1 MEFRKRNFSHHRRIR
16 SLGRRLVLS
25 CLVLILSPL
34 FAYLIYVGLNLDST
48 KVDAQSAYD
57 WSDDPNW
64 QVDNLDTSSSGW
76 QASSSDSSSY
86 RLGGNLTLNHTDSPG
101 GSLNDLA
108 TPGSVSNLANQ
119 APFFV
124 IGKGGGSVNS
134 SGSGFY
140 RDRMF
145 MDVWIPFDD
154 PLNPGNENTINNYII
169 DTYDLCHGSP
179 LDTGPT
185 TSNVDLEINLV
196 GRPIFQRND
205 LATIWKESRNDRA
218 QCRDEMRLDTPRIP
232 AISNADNYVIEE
244 KELLDKLNP
253 SNVKK
258 YKKYTLSVRAKFPAV
273 YPSSYYNAFRLRIR
287 LDDSGVTD
295 YNTANSAIDVYSI
308 LGKSV
313 RDTIASDYQNNQ
325 DLVDAAGNE
334 GLTHNRYLGFSK
346 DDNYGYNIGNVI
358 QEPFGANRDRML
370 MWEAS
375 FLIAPDVTEYECLSS
390 EEVFGYIGI
399 FDSDRSEDP
408 GSGNLTGYPGYQK
421 IQTIEMKADIMSMD
435 RDDYM
440 SGGTTWNSEATLTFD
455 GKLND
460 NDVGRGVVM
469 ERTSSRVSDDYL
481 EDGSGYSDSGE
492 HAGVDWRRI
501 WKGTYYTYED
511 KPYDDAD
518 YYSGDPSGI
527 VWDQAGLKG
536 YYSNGGIYETNRH
549 LFYKKTNS
557 GGTVFGY
564 DRQPYFV
571 DLKRQEISQ
580 LGIKRNPTSGAGSSA
595 SNPITPNSAQ
605 NTHWTAG
612 GNTGHDNLAST
623 NLLLPPGNY
632 TNLYGNTIA
641 SYGTGLNYLGSTNE
655 GVDTFVDRW
664 KRHMERK
671 NAGTGITDIKF
682 WDGAVDNYGNEFI
695 IDTSSNQWEDK
706 LYSFSAGK
714 VYKIRFYNI
723 DARNFVQLRTPF
735 DYVNTIQNCEAE
747 AVINITNEC
756 ELYIKNL
763 FWEDEPNVKLELK
776 LIDKRNPS
784 TYISQVPYQS
794 LVNPSAPTVFRPI
807 ESWYDQVDPP
817 ANSPNPNNLIKELVY
832 PSELLYSLLLDNDF
846 ENYAFVL
853 TGRYATDPNNPATI
867 IDGDANGTLKEK
879 VIPITPD
886 NNTILPRDHNDCLG
900 YKAKISARD
909 CKIRWEE
916 LNITLPG
923 GVRPDLHFEVLE
935 GSTRVTQITY
945 TNRGP
950 DILGVRIDQ
959 PNLNSTLEITDL
971 TNADATWFARAP
983 GFTFK
988 ITGYYDDNNTPGDL
1002 TDDVLRQFQTTDAH
1016 GNIVIIIPNID
1027 TSDYYPNLPINNLS
1041 CTPKTTP
1048 CSVTPPIDVSN
1059 MVALTTFGAEIR
1071 DFSTNGEKKNGGA
1084 TFDHGHDVWMWVDYE
1099 EFWDDDN
1106 DPDTPAVPR
1115 TVPKWEEVHVPD
1127 FHPDLPYIAGEPLI
1141 DDAQITHS
1149 GWRSPTESEME
1160 ALIRK
1165 NLINGV
1171 HGTDTV
1177 TTLTGN
1183 SRDVELGVG
1192 LQNFRPWEYQISGP
1206 LWELNSANLVD
1217 IQFRNGDGGGG
1228 FSTTGYR
1235 FYIKSVK
1242 VTPAGEP
1249 SNVLEHRTG
1258 ILGGNFSLN
1267 DPRQFL
1273 RSTIQ
1278 TYEWEM
1284 EWQLDMWEVL
1294 RYHWSWSNWD
1304 IEWNPHPNNLG
1315 YIGKVVAGASTR
1327 IVSLEG
1333 QLNTCS
1339 RTMVVQMPECTVI
1352 NLPTTILPTTKREK
1366 FDTDNNGTLE
1376 TTIVHPVGKAEG
1388 RSVLK
1393 LVNPNV
1399 FGLRTTAANHPEYS
1413 ITGDPFLSAPYY
1425 NGNPNLS
1432 NSTLDIISSVPPGGS
1447 KEYDEWPT
1455 AINLPGKYLITWTP
1469 RWQTDGRGY
1478 GVWDGREHVDTV
1490 CFGQNSTFI
1499 FVWADPPLCRVE
1511 YTIFEVGDT
1520 DTEITVTL
1528 SNPNLAPMDI
1538 QSVQYTIDRNGSNP
1552 PNNRTGNALLPP
1564 HLNPILIGAKNTA
1577 TGHVILKSTKQAISE
1592 NGIYDFDWSINT
1604 SMGNE
1609 RWTTLDF
1616 PQTPPQQNSWF
1627 ENPNERITTT
1637 GPTGTIE
1644 CKQKMRIAV
1653 RPYLKVFY
1661 GDVSAGGYFG
1671 LNEDY
1676 DACGD
1681 DNVIRTWTSTASG
1694 EPDGYIAAHGEGSN
1708 GGDAKGA
1715 SVRHGIQAY
1724 DLVAG
1729 FYSSSQRNSLPQP
1742 LKGLTLNNV
1751 GLDDYDGGFGKPN
1764 CVGNYWREVSELPEE
1779 ENLTN
1784 NNIEINLNS
1793 DLQDND
1799 RRRYVLKN
1807 NQNLIIKSN
1816 NTSLGDLKATLFVE
1830 GQGNVYIENDIINN
1844 DAASWDDPS
1853 QIGYI
1858 TIITRGNIY
1867 INPSVRKVDAVLVA
1881 YPKQYD
1887 DAVTGSTIAYGGE
1900 IWTCYFDGITAATHF
1915 NRCNNP
1921 LVVNGA
1927 LIAQKV
1933 RLGRIYKSVKEA
1945 TGTPE
1950 YDHNNSSSEM
1960 VNLLPEYL
1968 LGIPELPIFPDQ
1980 IYKSDS
1986 ISVHPVNF

>member
-1 MEFRKRNFSHHRRIR
+1 MEFRKRNLVRPRRIPLLSR
-16 SLGRRLVLS
+16 KLVL
-25 CLVLILSPL
+25 L
-34 FAYLIYVGLNLDST
+34 FAVFVIASV
-48 KVDAQSAYD
+48 SAYIAFATLNSDAVKAYQNYQD
-57 WSDDPNW
+57 WSLDPNW
-64 QVDNLDTSSSGW
+64 TFDGYLENHSGW
-76 QASSSDSSSY
+76 QATTTSDISGNNSKYKLWRKTPWTYDFSSDPLFYNDTNIRNLAPLSY
-86 RLGGNLTLNHTDSPG
+86 YATNSNDLSNLENQNPFLLVGTYGGNPSHG
-101 GSLNDLA
+101 
-108 TPGSVSNLANQ
+108 
-119 APFFV
+119 FV
-124 IGKGGGSVNS
+124 RKELYID
-134 SGSGFY
+134 F
-140 RDRMF
+140 
-145 MDVWIPFDD
+145 WIPDSED
-154 PLNPGNENTINNYII
+154 LNNYVL
-169 DTYDLCHGSP
+169 DTYDLCHSSI
-179 LDTGPT
+179 DTGINA
-185 TSNVDLEINLV
+185 SNERITVEIQSARNQKNRI
-196 GRPIFQRND
+196 RPID
-205 LATIWKESRNDRA
+205 LYGGSNATSRLCDSTNIKRSIELGVSLPPIAIKSLPDK
-218 QCRDEMRLDTPRIP
+218 QNIINN
-232 AISNADNYVIEE
+232 ISNPGIKD
-244 KELLDKLNP
+244 
-253 SNVKK
+253 
-258 YKKYTLSVRAKFPAV
+258 YKKYTIVVKAV
-273 YPSSYYNAFRLRIR
+273 EASGSYYNFFRLRIR
-287 LDDSGVTD
+287 PKTG
-295 YNTANSAIDVYSI
+295 ANYQ
-308 LGKSV
+308 
-313 RDTIASDYQNNQ
+313 TPSDQ
-325 DLVDAAGNE
+325 VDAYLTPATRRQGTAIE
-334 GLTHNRYLGFSK
+334 TFHELYQDPDQASERHLGLNK
-346 DDNYGYNIGNVI
+346 DDNFGLPIGNTI
-358 QEPFGANRDRML
+358 NNPFSTPRML
-370 MWEAS
+370 LYETS
-375 FLIAPDVTEYECLSS
+375 FLVSADPVVYECSQQQIK
-390 EEVFGYIGI
+390 GYIGLY
-399 FDSDRSEDP
+399 DTDRILENV
-408 GSGNLTGYPGYQK
+408 GGLVGYIPYK
-421 IQTIEMKADIMSMD
+421 STIGIEIKADVFSAS
-435 RDDYM
+435 REDYREYRAEYLD
-440 SGGTTWNSEATLTFD
+440 GTRNFALEDTLTFN
-455 GKLND
+455 GKLDDND
-460 NDVGRGVVM
+460 NLP
-469 ERTSSRVSDDYL
+469 ERTTIDDFEDVISDDPWAWTPL
-481 EDGSGYSDSGE
+481 SFMRGINGNQAWVDARPPPGIVPGYTEYTNIYEFD
-492 HAGVDWRRI
+492 
-501 WKGTYYTYED
+501 YYTYE
-511 KPYDDAD
+511 
-518 YYSGDPSGI
+518 S
-527 VWDQAGLKG
+527 
-536 YYSNGGIYETNRH
+536 SNVYNHKFHIIY
-549 LFYKKTNS
+549 K
-557 GGTVFGY
+557 GGTEWQWGY
-564 DRQPYFV
+564 DNKEIVSTQDLWNSRTQISAIGLNVGGTGATDAFV
-571 DLKRQEISQ
+571 DS
-580 LGIKRNPTSGAGSSA
+580 
-595 SNPITPNSAQ
+595 
-605 NTHWTAG
+605 
-612 GNTGHDNLAST
+612 
-623 NLLLPPGNY
+623 
-632 TNLYGNTIA
+632 
-641 SYGTGLNYLGSTNE
+641 
-655 GVDTFVDRW
+655 
-664 KRHMERK
+664 
-671 NAGTGITDIKF
+671 
-682 WDGAVDNYGNEFI
+682 
-695 IDTSSNQWEDK
+695 SSNAWEDK
-706 LYSFSAGK
+706 LYSFQADK

-723 DARNFVQLRTPF
+723 DPRNFLQFRTPLE
-735 DYVNTIQNCEAE
+735 Y
-747 AVINITNEC
+747 INIPESCIKADIRIDNEC
-756 ELYIKNL
+756 KLYIKEL
-763 FWEDEPNVKLELK
+763 FWENDPNVKLELQLQRK
-776 LIDKRNPS
+776 GTPPTLI
-784 TYISQVPYQS
+784 TQLPYES
-794 LVNPSAPTVFRPI
+794 LVNTDPAVNRTI
-807 ESWYDQVDPP
+807 ETWYDQVDPP
-817 ANSPNPNNLIKELVY
+817 ANSQNSNNLIKELVS
-832 PSELLYSLLLDNDF
+832 PSELLYSTILDAGL
-846 ENYAFVL
+846 ENYEFVL
-853 TGRYATDPNNPATI
+853 TGKYGTDPINDPTTI
-867 IDGDANGTLKEK
+867 VNGIADGSIANQIT
-879 VIPITPD
+879 IPILPD
-886 NNTILPRDHNDCLG
+886 SSLGAGNLPRDHNDCLG
-900 YKAKISARD
+900 YKAKIGARD

-935 GSTRVTQITY
+935 GTTRVTQITY

-950 DILGVRIDQ
+950 DILGVRIEQ
-959 PNLNSTLEITDL
+959 PDLNSTLEITDL
-971 TNADATWFARAP
+971 TDADPTWFNRAP

-988 ITGYYDDNNTPGDL
+988 ITGYYDDPNGTPGNL
-1002 TDDVLRQFQTTDAH
+1002 TDDVFRQFQTTDAH
-1016 GNIVIIIPNID
+1016 GNIVVIIPSID

-1041 CTPKTTP
+1041 CIPKTTP
-1048 CSVTPPIDVSN
+1048 CSVTPDIDVSN
-1059 MVALTTFGAEIR
+1059 MVALTPLESQIRLLRNPGAER
-1071 DFSTNGEKKNGGA
+1071 GDPA
-1084 TFDHGHDVWMWVDYE
+1084 TFDHGHLIYVQRR
-1099 EFWDDDN
+1099 FWHDHDSDPLTPDDDYIAWVWEM
-1106 DPDTPAVPR
+1106 DPDY
-1115 TVPKWEEVHVPD
+1115 
-1127 FHPDLPYIAGEPLI
+1127 HPNLPYIDEKVEI
-1141 DDAQITHS
+1141 DEAELTHS

-1160 ALIRK
+1160 GLIK
-1165 NLINGV
+1165 KTLINGV
-1171 HGTDTV
+1171 DGTDTV
-1177 TTLTGN
+1177 TSLTGN
-1183 SRDVELGVG
+1183 SRVAKVG
-1192 LQNFRPWEYQISGP
+1192 ISLQNFRPGVYQTTGP
-1206 LWELNSANLVD
+1206 YWELKIGNLKD
-1217 IQFRNGDGGGG
+1217 IIFRNGDGASPIPGYGR
-1228 FSTTGYR
+1228 TTYD
-1235 FYIKSVK
+1235 FHIKSMK

-1249 SNVLEHRTG
+1249 TNVLDSHTG
-1258 ILGGNFSLN
+1258 YLSGNFSLN
-1267 DPRQFL
+1267 DSRQFL

-1284 EWQLDMWEVL
+1284 EWHLSISETLW
-1294 RYHWSWSNWD
+1294 YHWKWSNWD
-1304 IEWNPHPNNLG
+1304 IEWNPHPSNLG
-1315 YIGKVVAGASTR
+1315 YVDKWIPRGSTR
-1327 IVSLEG
+1327 TVSWEG

-1352 NLPTTILPTTKREK
+1352 NLPTTILPRTKREK

-1388 RSVLK
+1388 RTVLK

-1499 FVWADPPLCRVE
+1499 FIWADPPLCRVE
-1511 YTIFEVGDT
+1511 YTIFEVGDS
-1520 DTEITVTL
+1520 DTEIMVTL

-1799 RRRYVLKN
+1799 RRRYVLKD

-1881 YPKQYD
+1881 YPKHYD
-1887 DAVTGSTIAYGGE
+1887 DAVTGLTIAFGGE

-1933 RLGRIYKSVKEA
+1933 RLGRIYKSVKQA

-1968 LGIPELPIFPDQ
+1968 LGTPELPIFPDQ